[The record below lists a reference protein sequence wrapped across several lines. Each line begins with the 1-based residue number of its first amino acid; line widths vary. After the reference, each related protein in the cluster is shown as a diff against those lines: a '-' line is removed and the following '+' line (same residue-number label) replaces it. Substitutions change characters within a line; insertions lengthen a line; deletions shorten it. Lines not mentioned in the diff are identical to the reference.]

1 MVIKMNSTQINSYKE
16 EAKAEMIRCNGRQI
30 RCPCRSC
37 KFERLIDPDSGQLE
51 EHLLRRGFMEGFD
64 QAPAANVVPEDE
76 GGQDDRDEGDVDGHG
91 GHDGGGEDAN
101 TPQSSLM
108 SGSLMSALMD
118 PHVQE
123 LLAKHASTREKAK
136 LAQMEID
143 GKTPLYPGCRPQDT
157 RLQVTLDALEM
168 KSGNKWTDTSFN
180 ENMQF
185 FHERLPKGNTLP
197 TTIEEAKKVVCPLDL
212 PHVKYHACINDCTIY
227 RGKYEDITTYRSE
240 ERRVGKE
247 C

>member
-1 MVIKMNSTQINSYKE
+1 
-16 EAKAEMIRCNGRQI
+16 
-30 RCPCRSC
+30 
-37 KFERLIDPDSGQLE
+37 
-51 EHLLRRGFMEGFD
+51 MEGFD

-76 GGQDDRDEGDVDGHG
+76 GGQDDRDEGDVDGH
-91 GHDGGGEDAN
+91 GGGEDAN

-168 KSGNKWTDTSFN
+168 KSVNKWTDVTFN
-180 ENMQF
+180 KNMQF
-185 FHERLPKGNTLP
+185 FHDRLPEGNTLP
-197 TTIEEAKKVVCPLDL
+197 TSIEEAKKVVCPLDL
-212 PHVKYHACINDCTIY
+212 PHVK
-227 RGKYEDITTYRSE
+227 
-240 ERRVGKE
+240 
-247 C
+247 